1 MIITRTPF
9 RVSFVGGGSD
19 IPEFYKQS
27 PGAVLST
34 TIDKFM
40 YISTHRF
47 FYDGKIRLKYSQTE
61 TVDKVDEIKHPVIK
75 EILKKFNVEGNVE
88 VSSMADIPSGT
99 GLGSSSTFT
108 VGMLYNLYARYGKYV
123 NKEVLAED
131 AADIEINKLG
141 DPIGKQDHY
150 AAAFG
155 GLNVFRFNSSGE
167 VNVEPIHLKKLTFD
181 NLQNNLLM
189 FYTGDQRE
197 ASSILT
203 EQKEKMQS
211 PDKVENLKKMVGL
224 VDDLRDSLYGDDLTR
239 FGEIL
244 HKNWLLK
251 KQLASKISNGNIDT
265 LYNKGLESGAIGGK
279 LLGAGGG
286 GFLLFYCDQDKQDKL
301 REAMKSVKELNFRFE
316 NKGCGLIHIGDEHSS
331 S

>member
-1 MIITRTPF
+1 
-9 RVSFVGGGSD
+9 
-19 IPEFYKQS
+19 
-27 PGAVLST
+27 
-34 TIDKFM
+34 M